1 MCSYIYGIKFKP
13 RTMENKKLNYDKTK
27 FKNDAEYT
35 KFLDDKMKSLMD
47 RITSTPKLLNVFK
60 RLKDK

>member
-1 MCSYIYGIKFKP
+1 MK
-13 RTMENKKLNYDKTK
+13 NQKLNYDKTK

-47 RITSTPKLLNVFK
+47 RITSNPKLLDVFK